1 MAIIVTGGTGMTG
14 IRLAALLKNA
24 NIPFVLTS
32 RRGPAAAPDMPVV
45 KFDWGDAKTF
55 PNPFKHFSEKVSGI
69 YIIGPDG
76 HTSSAAASVNSFID
90 YAVKEHGVRRFILA
104 GGTLLQRGGNLEMGK
119 VWEHLDKMGI
129 EYGVLRLTWFM
140 GMPLSDICFVNL
152 GSCRPTA

>member
-14 IRLAALLKNA
+14 IRLAALLKDA

-32 RRGPAAAPDMPVV
+32 RRGPAAAPGMPVV
-45 KFDWGDAKTF
+45 EFAWGDARTF

-69 YIIGPDG
+69 YIIGPDS
-76 HTSSAAASVNSFID
+76 HPSAAASVNSFID

-104 GGTLLQRGGNLEMGK
+104 GGTLLQKGGHLEMGK
-119 VWEHLDKMGI
+119 VWEHLDDIGV
-129 EYGVLRLTWFM
+129 EYGALRLTWFM
-140 GMPLSDICFVNL
+140 GMPPSNIFIVNW